1 MNKQEIFEHYE
12 SNKEEIE
19 SKLTSFEDLRDSS
32 EERKFKE
39 LVFVI
44 LSSQTRAEKAWE
56 ACKNLEKQDLLLKG
70 SEKEIEKILLEE
82 DVSYPENKS
91 KYIVSNREKLSQ
103 PTLQNPEKG
112 LKISQKIDEEN
123 LEDSRAWF
131 AENVKGISWKGSS
144 HFLRNIGYGN
154 SFGIISKHIS
164 TQMNDIGL
172 NKSPEP
178 PKSKEEYLKQEK
190 VLQDFAKD
198 IGIDI
203 KALDLVLWSA
213 KTGEIFK

>member
-1 MNKQEIFEHYE
+1 MNKQDIFEHYE
-12 SNKEEIE
+12 SKKGEIE
-19 SKLTSFEDLRDSS
+19 SKLNSFEDLRYSS

-56 ACKNLEKQDLLLKG
+56 ACNTLEKQDLLLNG
-70 SEKEIEKILLEE
+70 SEEDLEQVLLEE

-91 KYIVSNREKLSQ
+91 KYIVSNREMLSQ
-103 PTLQNPEKG
+103 PTLQDPERG

-131 AENVKGISWKGSS
+131 AKNVKGISWKGAS

-154 SFGIISKHIS
+154 SFGIISSHIAV
-164 TQMNDIGL
+164 QMNEIGL
-172 NKSPEP
+172 IKSPEP
-178 PKSKEEYLKQEK
+178 PKTKEEYLKQEE
-190 VLQDFAKD
+190 VLQEFAEN
-198 IGIDI
+198 IGIDV

>member
-1 MNKQEIFEHYE
+1 MNKQELIEHYQ
-12 SNKEEIE
+12 SRKEEIE
-19 SKLTSFEDLRDSS
+19 SKLNSFEDLRDSS

-44 LSSQTRAEKAWE
+44 LSSQTRAEKAWK
-56 ACKNLEKQDLLLKG
+56 ACKNLENQDLLLDG
-70 SEKEIEKILLEE
+70 EVEDVEQVLLEE

-91 KYIVSNREKLSQ
+91 KYIVSNRKMLSQ
-103 PTLQNPEKG
+103 PTLQEPEKG
-112 LKISQKIDEEN
+112 LKISQKINEED

-131 AENVKGISWKGSS
+131 AENIKGISWKGSS

-154 SFGIISKHIS
+154 GFGIISSHIAM
-164 TQMNDIGL
+164 QMNEIGL
-172 NKSPEP
+172 TESPEP
-178 PKSKEEYLKQEK
+178 PKTKEEYLKQEK
-190 VLQDFAKD
+190 VLQDFAEE